1 MDLVQCA
8 VQGVFISVTE
18 LGTAPTVVLDVGGG
32 SCIPVYIGLWE
43 AISIS
48 NALNKDVLPRPITHD
63 LFIGLLNNFGL
74 SLEELHIDSL
84 EDGVYY
90 AKMVLRQGE
99 RCELLDCRPSDGIAI
114 ALRAGAPILV
124 DDDVI
129 RMASIKRENLPQVVD
144 IHNYF

>member
-1 MDLVQCA
+1 MDLVKCS

-18 LGTAPTVVLDVGGG
+18 IGTAPTVVLDVGDG

-48 NALNKDVLPRPITHD
+48 NALNKEVLPRPITHD
-63 LFIGLLNNFGL
+63 LFIELLKNFEL
-74 SLEELHIDSL
+74 ALEELHIDSL

-90 AKMVLRQGE
+90 AKMVIRKGDRQ
-99 RCELLDCRPSDGIAI
+99 ELLDCRPSDGIAI
-114 ALRAGAPILV
+114 ALRADAPILI

-129 RMASIKRENLPQVVD
+129 KAAAIKKENLPNVVD
-144 IHNYF
+144 INSYF